1 MSLVFLVPSFSLG
14 RKRLHISSHGGLLSR
29 RRGARPLKCF
39 SVGSLSDSGMF
50 CGATPLPHC
59 PHPQALA
66 PPTLG
71 RPIPAPFQARHNG
84 ALAAPPPEPATEGLP
99 RRAKSFPLHLPGEE
113 GGVWREYG
121 SGAGARAP
129 GAGAPGCWGCR
140 VERRPGKPR
149 TAGLPEALRV
159 PEGRGGGGA
168 TARQTPPFGG
178 PARGAMPGVSMV
190 IINKLQLP

>member
-29 RRGARPLKCF
+29 RLGARPLKCF

-59 PHPQALA
+59 PPPQALA

-129 GAGAPGCWGCR
+129 GCWGAGDPASPEQRGCR
-140 VERRPGKPR
+140 KRCVCPKGE
-149 TAGLPEALRV
+149 
-159 PEGRGGGGA
+159 RGGGYRA
-168 TARQTPPFGG
+168 PDPTLRRPPQGSN
-178 PARGAMPGVSMV
+178 ARGFHGDSKQAPTALAT
-190 IINKLQLP
+190 ND